1 MDGKKTEQVI
11 TIQKRGKLLKL
22 LRASSLMLLPLALLG
37 FFLTKAS
44 LPSMLFLGVALLYFA
59 AIKVWVWWEHE

>member
-1 MDGKKTEQVI
+1 
-11 TIQKRGKLLKL
+11 
-22 LRASSLMLLPLALLG
+22 MLLPLALLG